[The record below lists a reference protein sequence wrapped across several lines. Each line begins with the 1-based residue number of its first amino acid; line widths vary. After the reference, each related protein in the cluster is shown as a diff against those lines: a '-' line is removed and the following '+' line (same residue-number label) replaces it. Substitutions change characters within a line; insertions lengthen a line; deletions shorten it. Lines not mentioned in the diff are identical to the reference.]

1 VTRGRVWAVAGRFAY
16 SKPNRRGP
24 NDPWFRVGTLDIGSA
39 ALLALMCA
47 VSVFV
52 YAFEP
57 AGGNPALSKG
67 QDKPIL
73 RSLMLLPD
81 KVRQGR
87 VWRVVTWPLA
97 NGLDEAILWV
107 IISIAVLWYFGSR
120 LEEQVGRAP
129 FTRFLLMI
137 IVIPG
142 LVGTALD
149 LPQAGVHTVQLVVIL
164 TFIAEYPN
172 IRFFFGI
179 PAWVLGAV
187 YVAAEVLQLSGE
199 GAAKALLFFV
209 VSLVVG
215 ALSARSVGMLEGFQW
230 IPKIAMPRRDRRPK
244 RSRRPAV
251 VTGPWGGSST
261 NTLSADQSE
270 LDDLLDKISAS
281 GMGSLSKREKERLNE
296 LSKRLR
302 GS

>member
-1 VTRGRVWAVAGRFAY
+1 MTRGRVWAVAGRFAY

-39 ALLALMCA
+39 ALLALACA
-47 VSVFV
+47 VSVLV

-57 AGGNPALSKG
+57 ASGNGLPRSL
-67 QDKPIL
+67 DKPIL
-73 RSLMLLPD
+73 QKLMLLPGD
-81 KVRQGR
+81 VRSGQI
-87 VWRVVTWPLA
+87 WRIVTWPLA
-97 NGLDEAILWV
+97 NGLDQAILWV
-107 IISIAVLWYFGSR
+107 IISIAVLWYFGGR

-129 FTRFLLMI
+129 FTRFLMMI

-149 LPQAGVHTVQLVVIL
+149 LPQAGVHTVQLVVLL

-179 PAWVLGAV
+179 PAWVLGVV
-187 YVAAEVLQLSGE
+187 YVAAEVLQLSGN
-199 GAAKALLFFV
+199 GAGRALLFFLI
-209 VSLVVG
+209 SLIVG
-215 ALSARSVGMLEGFQW
+215 ALAARSVGMLEGFPW
-230 IPKIAMPRRDRRPK
+230 IPKISMPHRRREPK

-251 VTGPWGGSST
+251 VTGPWGGSN
-261 NTLSADQSE
+261 NTLSADQNE
-270 LDDLLDKISAS
+270 LDNLLDKISAS
-281 GMGSLSKREKERLNE
+281 GMNSLSKSEKERLNE

-302 GS
+302 GT